1 MPLCPPQQP
10 AMTALMA
17 AGRDRPSMAMR
28 NDKHLR
34 AIVRAGQAV
43 NFSVERFTMVG
54 ERIAEDNP
62 EIRTEMFDACK
73 DARASGSLIEQLCSI
88 MAPSLRGQPQQHPQ
102 QPTPP
107 DMSLDP
113 IDPYRR
119 SPSEMRSYTDR
130 AAMFRSARALLA
142 AVTRVLL
149 VADSVVVKQIV
160 ASNDRVSDL

>member
-1 MPLCPPQQP
+1 
-10 AMTALMA
+10 MTALMA
-17 AGRDRPSMAMR
+17 AGRDRASMAMR

-34 AIVRAGQAV
+34 AIVRAGQSV
-43 NFSVERFTMVG
+43 NFSVERFTLVG

-88 MAPSLRGQPQQHPQ
+88 TAPSLRGTSQQQ
-102 QPTPP
+102 QSASQ

-113 IDPYRR
+113 MDPYHR
-119 SPSEMRSYTDR
+119 SPSELRSYNDR
-130 AAMFRSARALLA
+130 AAMFRAARALLSS
-142 AVTRVLL
+142 VTRVLL

-160 ASNDRVSDL
+160 ASSDRVSTLD